1 MRYLLKDISL
11 VNGLKTLYI
20 GIKTTELVKNQAMF
34 QRKIEDF
41 KGK

>member
-1 MRYLLKDISL
+1 MRYLLKDISS

-20 GIKTTELVKNQAMF
+20 GIKTTELVENQAMF